1 MNLYTSIY
9 KYVKKVV
16 VYHKKY
22 KIYTCICESM
32 FTSDIQNKS
41 TFNRKLKFQ
50 ASAMIR
56 CFETYD
62 ENLRT
67 NTQTEAQG

>member
-1 MNLYTSIY
+1 
-9 KYVKKVV
+9 
-16 VYHKKY
+16 
-22 KIYTCICESM
+22 M

-56 CFETYD
+56 CFEIYD